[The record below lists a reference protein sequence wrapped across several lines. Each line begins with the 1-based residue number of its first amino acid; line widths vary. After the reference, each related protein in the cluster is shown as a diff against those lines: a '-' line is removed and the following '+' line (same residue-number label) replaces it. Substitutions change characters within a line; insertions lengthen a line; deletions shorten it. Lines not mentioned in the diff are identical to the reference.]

1 MRDTMT
7 DHPNAE
13 LLRRLYAG
21 DRQALY
27 DRLAPDYVVHVPG
40 TGPVA
45 GSYAGAAGHA
55 EHVRAMGLWAGD
67 TLSKSLSGSFL
78 ADDHWGLVPSELEVE
93 RDGRRL
99 RVRGFGIWRFR
110 DGDVTE
116 HWGLV
121 DHQTALDD
129 FLA

>member
-1 MRDTMT
+1 MT
-7 DHPNAE
+7 NHPNAE

-27 DRLAPDYVVHVPG
+27 DRLAADYVVHVPG
-40 TGPVA
+40 NGPAA
-45 GSYAGAAGHA
+45 GSYVGASGHA
-55 EHVRAMGLWAGD
+55 DHVRAMGAWTSG
-67 TLSKSLSGSFL
+67 TLSKSLGGTFL
-78 ADDHWGLVPSELEVE
+78 ADDKWGLVPSELEVE

-99 RVRGFGIWRFR
+99 RVRGFGIWRFQAAA
-110 DGDVTE
+110 VAE

-121 DHQTALDD
+121 DDQAALDD

>member
-1 MRDTMT
+1 MT

-27 DRLAPDYVVHVPG
+27 DRLAPGYVVHVPG
-40 TGPVA
+40 AGRAA
-45 GSYAGAAGHA
+45 GSYHGAEGHA
-55 EHVRAMGLWAGD
+55 EHVRAMGRWTGD
-67 TLSKSLSGSFL
+67 TMRKTLTTTFL

-93 RDGRRL
+93 RDGRQL
-99 RVRGFGIWRFR
+99 RVHAFGLWRFR
-110 DGDVTE
+110 DGAVAE

-121 DHQTALDD
+121 DQQTALDE